1 MYNHAR
7 TLLMNIDGS
16 TRIFENIPGDELI
29 PAEYRQ
35 FNLPTYLDVI
45 RTRLFGAM
53 PDRAML
59 NYRVAQ
65 LLTML
70 EVTEL
75 QSHILALD
83 PRITYG
89 SYPTQLALTE
99 TFEPKLNQYSGTA
112 SDRLTVIGK
121 TISPDSSGLV
131 GYDYRI
137 ELDGADINIERL
149 TPPVQSSTELIVLTA
164 GLSQVVTL
172 PLSGYKVR
180 VSSAGP
186 AAWTLRGYL
195 RPTSSLSSIAES
207 MESIGEPYLLELFGV
222 SAEEPYLT
230 FRNCWER
237 HPEFAYR
244 LGGLVLAMIYRTEE
258 LRNA

>member
-1 MYNHAR
+1 
-7 TLLMNIDGS
+7 MNLNGS
-16 TRIFENIPGDELI
+16 TSIFAGTPGDELI
-29 PAEYRQ
+29 PAAYRQ
-35 FNLPTYLDVI
+35 LNLPTYLDTI
-45 RTRLFGAM
+45 RARFFGSM

-65 LLTML
+65 LLTL
-70 EVTEL
+70 IEATEL

-83 PRITYG
+83 SRVTY
-89 SYPTQLALTE
+89 SSHPEQLGLIE
-99 TFEPKLNQYSGTA
+99 TFKPKLNQYDGTE

-121 TISPDSSGLV
+121 AMSPDSSGLS

-137 ELDGADINIERL
+137 ELDGTNINIERL
-149 TPPVQSSTELIVLTA
+149 TSPVQSKTELITLTD

-172 PLSGYKVR
+172 PLSDYQVR
-180 VSSAGP
+180 VDSVGP

-195 RPTSSLSSIAES
+195 RPTNSLSSIAES
-207 MESIGEPYLLELFGV
+207 LQSIGEPYLLELFGV
-222 SAEEPYLT
+222 SNEEPYLT
-230 FRNCWER
+230 FRNCWKK

-258 LRNA
+258 VRNA